1 MNWILCFT
9 LFFPLQDFHERE
21 HKSEAAQSGEGFV
34 HLRLQGEKIFANL
47 HPIINLPT
55 QVNPHTG
62 DWSHWNSLM
71 ENYVPPDIRLK
82 EIKLF
87 SLMLLYHQ
95 SNQLRQHPD
104 SQREQHQDRL
114 PRGQLCQVI
123 LISISF
129 VCLRLGNIAHLKD
142 KKQ

>member
-47 HPIINLPT
+47 HPLINFPT

-71 ENYVPPDIRLK
+71 ENYVPPDIRLEK
-82 EIKLF
+82 RR
-87 SLMLLYHQ
+87 LLSFILSSISPTNYG
-95 SNQLRQHPD
+95 N
-104 SQREQHQDRL
+104 
-114 PRGQLCQVI
+114 I
-123 LISISF
+123 LIPNVSSIRTDFLVDSC
-129 VCLRLGNIAHLKD
+129 VR
-142 KKQ
+142 